1 MTLMI
6 TREQLHKQIDA
17 LPDDVVAQ
25 IADFTLFVVARR
37 QLMPLYAEWNNSQWQ
52 VFTLEQLFRED
63 DDVDYTLEDAQEV
76 YHP

>member
-76 YHP
+76 

>member
-1 MTLMI
+1 MTLII

-37 QLMPLYAEWNNSQWQ
+37 QLTPLYAEWNNSQWQ

>member
-37 QLMPLYAEWNNSQWQ
+37 QLTPLYAEWNNSQWQ

>member
-37 QLMPLYAEWNNSQWQ
+37 QLTPLYAEWNNSQWQ
-52 VFTLEQLFRED
+52 VFALEQLFRED